1 MRRLDVYIHDYLVK
15 RNLQATADA
24 FISEGKVATDPVAID
39 APGGFLFEW
48 WSIFWDIFHSTST
61 TKSSSSSVSLN
72 NSPMMPP
79 GINSSDASAVKMMM
93 HERLRHPNSDHHH
106 LLDTNTRMTLL
117 TKSPPQSHSGY
128 MFLSFPLLLIT
139 TNNAHSLHNYFQ
151 GTTYA
156 AADSPKEPA
165 ATGKRILRPLF

>member
-1 MRRLDVYIHDYLVK
+1 MCRLDVYIYDYLVK
-15 RNLQATADA
+15 RNLQATAKA

-72 NSPMMPP
+72 NCPMMPP
-79 GINSSDASAVKMMM
+79 HPPPAPGVNSSDVSAVLASKMMM
-93 HERLRHPNSDHHH
+93 QERLRHPNSGHH
-106 LLDTNTRMTLL
+106 LLDANTRMALL

-128 MFLSFPLLLIT
+128 M
-139 TNNAHSLHNYFQ
+139 A
-151 GTTYA
+151 
-156 AADSPKEPA
+156 
-165 ATGKRILRPLF
+165 